1 MKLRILIFLIIALYC
16 AFQQNLRGESVSSS
30 LLGETR
36 NANTASFLKIGAG
49 AKATALGGAF
59 VAVADDASAGYWNPA
74 GLAQLN
80 GPIISLADRTPVM
93 DTNYASMAIA
103 SPIKRLGFIGLS
115 AIYYGS
121 GDVATYDDYGVST
134 GTLSDRETAIILSYA
149 YNLNQLL
156 LGMNVKYIYQG
167 MNSNDIGSSSY
178 DGIGTD
184 LAILYKVYEHL
195 TVGANFHSKY
205 KMAGD
210 NDSGVTNESPI
221 NIRTGAYYKANLS
234 RDNLFNFMIDLNQ
247 TKAYPLKLHLGTE
260 LVLNDVIALRVGLDD
275 LYAETKGVDIAHLAL
290 IKHNAK
296 PTIGLGFKWKTGKN
310 KVEPSSKQS
319 AIIFDYALSIEKLG
333 MRNFFTL
340 AYQF

>member
-1 MKLRILIFLIIALYC
+1 MKLRILVFSIIALYC
-16 AFQQNLRGESVSSS
+16 TFPQNLRGE
-30 LLGETR
+30 
-36 NANTASFLKIGAG
+36 NANTASFLKIGSG

-74 GLAQLN
+74 GLAQLK

-103 SPIKRLGFIGLS
+103 SPIWRLGFVGLN

-121 GDVATYDDYGVST
+121 GDVATYDDYGAST
-134 GTLSDRETAIILSYA
+134 GTLTDREAAIILSYA

-156 LGMNVKYIYQG
+156 FGMNAKYIYQE
-167 MNSNDIGSSSY
+167 MKDNIGSSNY
-178 DGIGTD
+178 YGIGAD
-184 LAILYKVYEHL
+184 LAVLYKVYEHL

-205 KMAGD
+205 KMTGD
-210 NDSGVTNESPI
+210 NSSSGMANESPI
-221 NIRTGAYYKANLS
+221 NIRAGVYYNANIG
-234 RDNLFNFMIDLNQ
+234 RDNLLNLMIDLNQ

-260 LVLNDVIALRVGLDD
+260 LVLYDTLALRVGLDD
-275 LYAETKGVDIAHLAL
+275 LYAETKGVDIDRLDL
-290 IKHNAK
+290 IKQNAK
-296 PTIGLGFKWKTGKN
+296 PTIGLGFKWKIGKSTM
-310 KVEPSSKQS
+310 EPNSKQS
-319 AIIFDYALSIEKLG
+319 ALIFDYALSIEKLG